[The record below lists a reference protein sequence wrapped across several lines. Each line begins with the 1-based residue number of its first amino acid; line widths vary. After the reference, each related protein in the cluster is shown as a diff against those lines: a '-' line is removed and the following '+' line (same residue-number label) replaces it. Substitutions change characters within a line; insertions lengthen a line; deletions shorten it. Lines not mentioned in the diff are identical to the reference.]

1 MGQYLRVLLAAE
13 YHLVHAALA
22 MLIELADDLALIA
35 ETADGE
41 NVVAKATAYQPDILL
56 LDPHLLKNAGSEIV
70 LELQAV
76 VPNTQIWVVAEDW
89 QIYHYWLIL
98 VPETLPQRRRKI
110 SGHKLLQAISTH
122 VDTQAL
128 VPPRLDP

>member
-1 MGQYLRVLLAAE
+1 MGQHLRVLLAAE

-22 MLIELADDLALIA
+22 MLIELADDLVLIA

-41 NVVAKATAYQPDILL
+41 DVVAKATAYQPDILL

-76 VPNTQIWVVAEDW
+76 APNTQIWVVAENW
-89 QIYHYWLIL
+89 QLYHYWLIL
-98 VPETLPQRRRKI
+98 VPETLPQRHRKI
-110 SGHKLLQAISTH
+110 SSARLLQAISRP
-122 VDTQAL
+122 VDRQAL
-128 VPPRLDP
+128 VPPRLEP